1 MAATLV
7 IYRGLPGSGK
17 STTAKEW
24 VSNNPGRRA
33 RVNRDSLRA
42 MMHDGYRTKVTEEQ
56 VTAAQYAMIE
66 ALLSRGTSVACDD
79 TNLRDDVV
87 ETMRDIA
94 SRSGAEVE
102 IVDRRNVPLE
112 LCLLGNSS
120 PDRVAAGTVVPED
133 TIRQM
138 YRDYILNKGD

>member
-1 MAATLV
+1 SPDLT
-7 IYRGLPGSGK
+7 
-17 STTAKEW
+17 
-24 VSNNPGRRA
+24 
-33 RVNRDSLRA
+33 RDALRA
-42 MMHDGYRTKVTEEQ
+42 MMQDGYRTKVTEEQ

-120 PDRVAAGTVVPED
+120 PARVAAGTACPGAAV
-133 TIRQM
+133 
-138 YRDYILNKGD
+138 

>member
-33 RVNRDSLRA
+33 RMNRDSLRA

-102 IVDRRNVPLE
+102 RRELRTVPPQLW
-112 LCLLGNSS
+112 LIGNSS
-120 PDRVAAGTVVPED
+120 PDRVAAGTVDPED
-133 TIRQM
+133 AIRKM
-138 YRDYILNKGD
+138 